1 MAQTKI
7 MYREKELMQLI
18 HDHLVN
24 KGEASQSEPVSRSV
38 SQLYRHLVNKGEAN
52 RSVRASQL
60 YCHLVS
66 KGEASQL
73 VRASQSTNQSVI
85 LSSWS
90 IMVRPVSQLVGYTA
104 IWSITVRPVSQSVI
118 LPSGQ

>member
-24 KGEASQSEPVSRSV
+24 KGEASQSEPVS
-38 SQLYRHLVNKGEAN
+38 
-52 RSVRASQL
+52 
-60 YCHLVS
+60 
-66 KGEASQL
+66 
-73 VRASQSTNQSVI
+73 QS
-85 LSSWS
+85 LS
-90 IMVRPVSQLVGYTA
+90 YTA
-104 IWSITVRPVSQSVI
+104 IWSVKVRPVGQSEPVSQSVI

>member
-24 KGEASQSEPVSRSV
+24 KGEASQLEPV
-38 SQLYRHLVNKGEAN
+38 
-52 RSVRASQL
+52 SQL
-60 YCHLVS
+60 YCHLVNKS
-66 KGEASQL
+66 EASRAI
-73 VRASQSTNQSVI
+73 RASQS
-85 LSSWS
+85 
-90 IMVRPVSQLVGYTA
+90 
-104 IWSITVRPVSQSVI
+104 VSQSQLAI